1 MLNESWNCLYQQLPR
16 NIDNMQHLI
25 LATMII
31 SCPAKQFLVS
41 FFHIYHHWDFNLN
54 ANKSFCKVTFSRSKR
69 PAVKKGALA
78 FRPQV
83 PLGFFI
89 QNLFLSLAPVSIED
103 KEQANGDFGDFG
115 YRHHNQMYRIADDYS
130 PEANGSCD
138 PRIYNCDFEPGAY
151 PASRIFIIKC

>member
-1 MLNESWNCLYQQLPR
+1 M
-16 NIDNMQHLI
+16 DNMQHLI

-69 PAVKKGALA
+69 PAVKRGALA

-89 QNLFLSLAPVSIED
+89 QNLFLIIGPVSIKD
-103 KEQANGDFGDFG
+103 KEQANGDWLLE
-115 YRHHNQMYRIADDYS
+115 HHDEMYRIADNYS
-130 PEANGSCD
+130 PEANGLCD

-151 PASRIFIIKC
+151 LASAIFKTKC